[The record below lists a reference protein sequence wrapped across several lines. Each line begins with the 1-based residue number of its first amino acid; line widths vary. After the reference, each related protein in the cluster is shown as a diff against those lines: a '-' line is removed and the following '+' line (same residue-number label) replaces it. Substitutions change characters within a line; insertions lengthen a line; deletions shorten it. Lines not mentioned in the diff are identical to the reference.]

1 MIEKLELGHRPDKG
15 DVNERVNVGAD
26 FRVHQRQQD
35 LIVHRLEG
43 HGNGRRLV
51 QLVLLHQFLQRGQ
64 HAFLRFVQYYLLPHL
79 ALPLTPLLVRALQI
93 ELFRILP
100 AVSIGFVFSLLRAAT
115 CFARGKEGKGGR
127 NLNNLSPPRFFP
139 RISSKYILVNFE
151 NARNVGRTGRNVVY
165 SRGSDKS
172 KVSTRQI
179 YESSSPNRFSKRRYS
194 SRTYL
199 TGDEGFLGKL
209 MRK

>member
-1 MIEKLELGHRPDKG
+1 MAGLGKRELERENSRDAQRFFLGGEGGKRRANDRKTM
-15 DVNERVNVGAD
+15 ENVG
-26 FRVHQRQQD
+26 
-35 LIVHRLEG
+35 G
-43 HGNGRRLV
+43 G
-51 QLVLLHQFLQRGQ
+51 
-64 HAFLRFVQYYLLPHL
+64 
-79 ALPLTPLLVRALQI
+79 
-93 ELFRILP
+93 
-100 AVSIGFVFSLLRAAT
+100 
-115 CFARGKEGKGGR
+115 RGKEGKGGR